1 MHLLRLSLPSPPR
14 SPCLFP
20 ALRHPALIVAPL
32 SDPSLFLSFSRHHPA
47 LCGIITAVVPIAA
60 MLAVVFLDSFDDSGL
75 IKAFPSLPD
84 DDLPTQPMDMHMT
97 PDGSKW
103 WIAGLE
109 GQIVEVS

>member
-1 MHLLRLSLPSPPR
+1 
-14 SPCLFP
+14 
-20 ALRHPALIVAPL
+20 
-32 SDPSLFLSFSRHHPA
+32 
-47 LCGIITAVVPIAA
+47 

-109 GQIVEVS
+109 GQIVEVNQSVRLAGYPGTPMYGSNLFVTCKRAKVSCRYVGTHAEIYLHYE

>member
-1 MHLLRLSLPSPPR
+1 
-14 SPCLFP
+14 
-20 ALRHPALIVAPL
+20 
-32 SDPSLFLSFSRHHPA
+32 
-47 LCGIITAVVPIAA
+47 

-109 GQIVEVS
+109 GQIVEVN